1 MSVGGM
7 RGTEM
12 LDVIEALKSA
22 AAAATPGPWWSEGSN
37 IYHDGRYLQCCGRG
51 TIHGCC
57 GDPEVAGHEQ
67 ESVASAEEKDAEFIA
82 LARTAVPALI
92 ARLEASEARNATAYA
107 EGVEAAM
114 QKTVDAAIE
123 QADMRDEVADD
134 TNDWQ
139 VYNHAAFK
147 LTTLV
152 SAIRSLLKDKP
163 NEKTRQIAPPGQ
175 STGE

>member
-92 ARLEASEARNATAYA
+92 VALEAAEARNATAYA
-107 EGVEAAM
+107 EGVEAAA
-114 QKTVDAAIE
+114 KAVEAYKRDASF
-123 QADMRDEVADD
+123 DD
-134 TNDWQ
+134 SQ
-139 VYNHAAFK
+139 VGALEHNSNEENI
-147 LTTLV
+147 V
-152 SAIRSLLKDKP
+152 CAIRSLLKDKP